1 MKTNLVKQVLTSGG
15 LVIGSEISRLP
26 SADIPNIYS
35 AAGFDFVFIDMEH
48 TPFSLETVAGLIR
61 AARQEDIVPI
71 VRVPQAEYAFV
82 CRVLDAGAQGVIVP
96 RVNTPQT
103 VEQLVSW
110 TRYPPHGVRGFAC
123 TAAQTDGEAVG
134 LEAFMNAADHET
146 LLVIQIERV
155 EAMDN
160 LDEMLSIEG
169 VDVACLGYMDLTI
182 DMGYP
187 GQVDHPEVV
196 AAIDR
201 LIATS
206 ARHGVA
212 PGIISPDRGVL
223 EHWIARGMRF
233 VSHATEAIF
242 LQSAANAASQQLR
255 ACSPQAELAPS
266 REMELTGGSRDQT
279 DDHA

>member
-1 MKTNLVKQVLTSGG
+1 MKTNLVKEVLNAGR
-15 LVIGSEISRLP
+15 LAIGSEVSRLP
-26 SADIPNIYS
+26 GTDIPNIY
-35 AAGFDFVFIDMEH
+35 AAVGFDFVFIDMEH

-61 AARQEDIVPI
+61 AARQEGIVPI

-110 TRYPPHGVRGFAC
+110 MRYPPHGIRGFAC
-123 TAAQTDGEAVG
+123 TFAQTDGEAVG
-134 LEAFMNAADHET
+134 LGAFMKAANNET
-146 LLVIQIERV
+146 LLVIQIERA
-155 EAMDN
+155 EAMAN

-182 DMGYP
+182 DMGSP

-201 LIATS
+201 LIETS
-206 ARHGVA
+206 NRHGVA
-212 PGIISPDRGVL
+212 PGIISPDMEVL
-223 EHWIARGMRF
+223 EKWIARGMRF
-233 VSHATEAIF
+233 VSHATDAIL
-242 LQSAANAASQQLR
+242 LQSAANAASQRLR
-255 ACSPQAELAPS
+255 ASCNQRKLTPS
-266 REMELTGGSRDQT
+266 NDMELTGSQRNT
-279 DDHA
+279 